1 MSMRTATWL
10 ASGLVLAT
18 VVILAAW
25 VSLLVLNARS
35 GLTGDVFL
43 YSSIFPNLAPAAA
56 FVAVGFLVA
65 TRKPENPIGW
75 LLLVT
80 GPVTGLPML
89 ATQYAAY
96 ALLAGHDALPGARAI
111 AISLNGFWI
120 PGLFVLL
127 LLALLFPTGHL
138 PSRRWR
144 FVVWLSVISLT
155 LLFLVA
161 HLAPL
166 DPPFT
171 EVNNPFETESSAIEA
186 VALLVAAVGG
196 LLASAIAVC
205 TSVVVRFRRSTGD
218 EREQLK
224 WFVFAAAILPLGPVV
239 HLLAETF
246 APGAVNAVESGYSL
260 AIALIPIAI
269 GVAILKYRLYEI
281 DRIISRAL
289 VYGSMTVILLAVYVG
304 LVLAG
309 QALFSSFAGGSNLA
323 VAASTLI
330 VAAIFLPVRSR
341 VQRFV
346 DRRFY
351 RSRYDAQRTLEAF
364 GGRLRE
370 QVELDGLVTDLRG
383 VVAESMQPTH
393 TSVWLRSRLSR

>member
-1 MSMRTATWL
+1 MTS
-10 ASGLVLAT
+10 
-18 VVILAAW
+18 AA
-25 VSLLVLNARS
+25 V
-35 GLTGDVFL
+35 
-43 YSSIFPNLAPAAA
+43 A

-80 GPVTGLPML
+80 GPVFGLPML

-96 ALLAGHDALPGARAI
+96 ALLAGHDALPGGRAI

-144 FVVWLSVISLT
+144 FVVWLSVISLS
-155 LLFLVA
+155 LLFLVS

-166 DPPFT
+166 DPPFSD
-171 EVNNPFETESSAIEA
+171 VHNPFETEPTGVVAVVVLGVAI
-186 VALLVAAVGG
+186 GG

-205 TSVVVRFRRSTGD
+205 ASVVVRFRRSTGD

-224 WFVFAAAILPLGPVV
+224 WFVFAAAILPLGLMV
-239 HLLAETF
+239 HVLAETF
-246 APGAVNAVESGYSL
+246 APGAVNAVESSFSL
-260 AIALIPIAI
+260 VVASIPIAI
-269 GVAILKYRLYEI
+269 GIAILKYRLYEI

-289 VYGSMTVILLAVYVG
+289 VYGTLTVILLASYVG

-323 VAASTLI
+323 IAASTLV
-330 VAAIFLPVRSR
+330 VAALFLPVRAR
-341 VQRFV
+341 LQRFV

-351 RSRYDAQRTLEAF
+351 RRRYDAQRTLEAF
-364 GGRLRE
+364 GSRLRE
-370 QVELDGLVTDLRG
+370 QVELDALATDLG
-383 VVAESMQPTH
+383 AVVADTMQPTH
-393 TSVWLRSRLSR
+393 VAVWLRSGTR